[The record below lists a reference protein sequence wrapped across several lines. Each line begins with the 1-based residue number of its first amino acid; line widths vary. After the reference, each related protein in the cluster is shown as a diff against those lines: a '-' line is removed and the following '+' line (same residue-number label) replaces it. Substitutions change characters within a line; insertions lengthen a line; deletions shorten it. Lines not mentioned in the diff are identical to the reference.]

1 MATLGN
7 QAARSRP
14 GTLAPELLT
23 VLATTVI
30 GLTVV
35 LCLVRGA
42 LLANLVGEADV
53 LKADPARIHVDIKAV
68 ERIPGR
74 FDVAAV
80 ERFRRAHLDVD
91 AVEHFARAHL
101 DADAVERFSRA
112 HLDVDAVEHF
122 ARAHLD
128 ADAVERF
135 SREHFNIEAVER
147 YSRGSRYYDDSG
159 GGGLTAG
166 STAPTV
172 APESPVD

>member
-7 QAARSRP
+7 QAAGRRP

-23 VLATTVI
+23 VSTTMLI

-35 LCLVRGA
+35 LCLARGA
-42 LLANLVGEADV
+42 LLADLVGEADV
-53 LKADPARIHVDIKAV
+53 LRADPARIRVDIKAV

-80 ERFRRAHLDVD
+80 ERFRRAHFDAD
-91 AVEHFARAHL
+91 AVEHFTHAHL
-101 DADAVERFSRA
+101 NADAVERYRRA
-112 HLDVDAVEHF
+112 HLN
-122 ARAHLD
+122 